1 MNAAPVRNLVDAAW
15 LGRWRSEGVFSDA
28 RRIWLARWLVHAFEV
43 LVDWKPE
50 HETTSLSVALIKSL
64 ARESSSIDL
73 GEMALLLGLSPDQ
86 MRSLARSLQRQGYLR
101 IEEETGRATLSPR
114 GRELSRFGEEPI
126 RTRKTLSFL
135 GTTPPLFLR
144 NATSLMEGVDR
155 DSGVSVDQVGALLE
169 GVGSWPTLPG
179 FPSDVLRI
187 HWPTPALETMQV
199 ETIPFYRSARPILLL
214 IETREG
220 RLLGHGV
227 RESEARVD
235 PCPVLDLPSGVAPL
249 SEWIPRMPEVSWEP
263 IWREWCLARNIP
275 LEGVGPRVQDK
286 VGAELRIAIGESDR
300 LTIEGWLKSRGME
313 ELWLC
318 AGSAEIQE
326 AVRLTWHD

>member
-15 LGRWRSEGVFSDA
+15 LSRWRSEGVFSDA
-28 RRIWLARWLVHAFEV
+28 RRIWLARWVVHGFEV

-50 HETTSLSVALIKSL
+50 HETTSLSVGLIKAL
-64 ARESSSIDL
+64 AREPSSIDL
-73 GEMALLLGLSPDQ
+73 GEMALLLGLSSDQ
-86 MRSLARSLQRQGYLR
+86 MRSLSRSLQRQGHLQV
-101 IEEETGRATLSPR
+101 EEETCRATLTAT
-114 GRELSRFGEEPI
+114 GQQLSRFGEEPI

-144 NATSLMEGVDR
+144 NAASLLEGADR
-155 DSGVSVDQVGALLE
+155 DSDVSVDQVRDLLL
-169 GVGSWPTLPG
+169 GVNAWTTLPG

-187 HWPTPALETMQV
+187 HWPTPALETMEV
-199 ETIPFYRSARPILLL
+199 ETIPFYRSARPTFLL

-249 SEWIPRMPEVSWEP
+249 SEWIARMPEVSWEP
-263 IWREWCLARNIP
+263 IFRQWCLARAIP
-275 LEGVGPRVQDK
+275 LEGVGPRVQEK
-286 VGAELRIAIGESDR
+286 IGADLRIAIGETER
-300 LTIEGWLKSRGME
+300 LSIEGWLKSRGHD

-326 AVRLTWHD
+326 AVRVTWHD